1 MPKLLWNDCNGSII
15 TTELL
20 LVASVLVA
28 GLLTTL
34 STFRTSVESE
44 FEQLGERIQQST
56 SLHQSQSAPLSL
68 LEAEPVEGQIFQA
81 ADLPGLID

>member
-1 MPKLLWNDCNGSII
+1 MPTLLWNDCNGSII

-34 STFRTSVESE
+34 STFRTSVEGE

-56 SLHQSQSAPLSL
+56 SLQESPPASL
-68 LEAEPVEGQIFQA
+68 LEAAPVLERQVFQA